1 MALTRIET
9 DLIAD
14 SSITADK
21 IASSAVTQTKI
32 DSSVEL
38 GGGLDVIVDKFTGNG
53 STTQYSITE
62 TPTDE
67 DKTIVIIEGV
77 VQLKN
82 SYSVSG
88 NVVTFSSAIPNNY
101 NFEIISFAGSGGGG
115 GGSGPKITTVEVTN
129 SGGTVLDDTAVDI
142 AGGHIK
148 ITGTG
153 FVTGCQVIVNNV
165 AATSTTFVSSTVV
178 RAQLPATAAGTYF
191 VYVVNPDGGVAIKI
205 NGVTFSSS
213 PTWVT
218 GSTLSGFVDQAISV
232 QLNATD
238 ATTYTLQSGS
248 TLPTGVTLTSGG
260 LLSGTVTGITQE
272 TVYSFT
278 IIATDAQNQDSARTF
293 NLTISNGRVFTISPA
308 VSGIS
313 TWTLETDGAI
323 NLSTSGTWTIVPSSN
338 FTVSAKIW
346 GAGGGAGTQNGTGGG
361 GGCSTGTVSLSSGVS
376 YTLIVGGSAA
386 GAGASALGG
395 GGVGDVNRGNGGGYS
410 GIFRTSISQ
419 ANTVLMAGGGG
430 GGGGGTGSGPGGA
443 GGGTNGQ
450 AGNGGS
456 GAQPGGGTQSAGGAG
471 TGASSSAS
479 GSALTGA
486 NGLSGGGGGYFGGA
500 SGGDNG
506 TYAPGAGGGSGYI
519 NLTYVTGGITYT
531 GSGST
536 PGNSSDANRGTSGNG
551 RAGSAGAGN
560 AGRIYFN

>member
-21 IASSAVTQTKI
+21 IANSAVTQTKI

-53 STTQYSITE
+53 TTTQYTITE

-129 SGGTVLDDTAVDI
+129 SGGTVIDDTAVDI
-142 AGGHIK
+142 AGGYIK

-205 NGVTFSSS
+205 NGVTFSAS

-218 GSTLSGFVDQAISV
+218 GSTLSGVVDQAISV

-248 TLPTGVTLTSGG
+248 TLPAGLTLTSGG

-278 IIATDAQNQDSARTF
+278 IIATDAQNQESSRTF
-293 NLTISNGRVFTISPA
+293 NLTVNIITFPSTVDYLVVAGGGGGGSTN
-308 VSGIS
+308 SG
-313 TWTLETDGAI
+313 
-323 NLSTSGTWTIVPSSN
+323 SG
-338 FTVSAKIW
+338 
-346 GAGGGAGTQNGTGGG
+346 GGGGGGAGGLLYGTTLAAASGTTYTITVGSGGSGGAAIDGTATNGGNSVISSSAGTTITSFGGGRGGNTQNVSLSGGSGGGTYAGTTGFVAGQGNPGGAGNGDPSYSGGG
-361 GGCSTGTVSLSSGVS
+361 GG
-376 YTLIVGGSAA
+376 
-386 GAGASALGG
+386 GAGAAGG
-395 GGVGDVNRGNGGGYS
+395 GGAGSTCPGGVGLQYDIS
-410 GIFRTSISQ
+410 GTS
-419 ANTVLMAGGGG
+419 TYYAGGGG
-430 GGGGGTGSGPGGA
+430 GGGRSTSGA
-443 GGGTNGQ
+443 GGLGGGAAGNSGTAGTVNTGGGGGG
-450 AGNGGS
+450 ASGIISGNGGS
-456 GAQPGGGTQSAGGAG
+456 GIVIIRYPSTYFA
-471 TGASSSAS
+471 ASSTTGSPTVTVSGGYRVYKFTAS
-479 GSALTGA
+479 GTLT
-486 NGLSGGGGGYFGGA
+486 F
-500 SGGDNG
+500 
-506 TYAPGAGGGSGYI
+506 
-519 NLTYVTGGITYT
+519 
-531 GSGST
+531 
-536 PGNSSDANRGTSGNG
+536 
-551 RAGSAGAGN
+551 
-560 AGRIYFN
+560 

>member
-21 IASSAVTQTKI
+21 IANSAVTQTKI
-32 DSSVEL
+32 DPAVEL

-53 STTQYSITE
+53 TTTQYTITE

-129 SGGTVLDDTAVDI
+129 SGGTVIDDTAVDI
-142 AGGHIK
+142 AGGYIK

-205 NGVTFSSS
+205 NGVTFSAS

-218 GSTLSGFVDQAISV
+218 GSTLSGVVDQAISV

-248 TLPTGVTLTSGG
+248 TLPAGVTLTSGG

-278 IIATDAQNQDSARTF
+278 IIATDAQNQESSRTF
-293 NLTISNGRVFTISPA
+293 NLTVNIITFPSTVDYLVVAGGGGGGSTN
-308 VSGIS
+308 SG
-313 TWTLETDGAI
+313 
-323 NLSTSGTWTIVPSSN
+323 SG
-338 FTVSAKIW
+338 
-346 GAGGGAGTQNGTGGG
+346 GGGGGGAGGLLYGTTLAAASGTTYTITVGSGGSGGAAIDGTATNGGNSVISSSAGTTITSFGGGRGGNTQNVSLSGGSGGGTYAGTTGFVAGQGNPGGAGNGDPSYSGGG
-361 GGCSTGTVSLSSGVS
+361 GG
-376 YTLIVGGSAA
+376 
-386 GAGASALGG
+386 GAGAAGG
-395 GGVGDVNRGNGGGYS
+395 GGAGSTCPGGVGLQYDIS
-410 GIFRTSISQ
+410 GAATYY
-419 ANTVLMAGGGG
+419 AGGGG
-430 GGGGGTGSGPGGA
+430 GGGRSTSGA
-443 GGGTNGQ
+443 GGLGGGAAGNSGTAGTVNTGGGGGG
-450 AGNGGS
+450 ASGIISGNGGS
-456 GAQPGGGTQSAGGAG
+456 GIVIIRYPSTYFA
-471 TGASSSAS
+471 ASSTTGSPTVTVSGGYRVYKFTAS
-479 GSALTGA
+479 GTLT
-486 NGLSGGGGGYFGGA
+486 F
-500 SGGDNG
+500 
-506 TYAPGAGGGSGYI
+506 
-519 NLTYVTGGITYT
+519 
-531 GSGST
+531 
-536 PGNSSDANRGTSGNG
+536 
-551 RAGSAGAGN
+551 
-560 AGRIYFN
+560 